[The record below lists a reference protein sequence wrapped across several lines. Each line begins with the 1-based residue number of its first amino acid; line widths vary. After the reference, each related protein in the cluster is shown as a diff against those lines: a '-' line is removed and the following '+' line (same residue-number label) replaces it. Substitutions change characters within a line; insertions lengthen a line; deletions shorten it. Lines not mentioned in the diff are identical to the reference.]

1 MFTSSMNHPKTLHF
15 FRIILSQTQK
25 LPLPKRFD
33 SLYGDD
39 LSNTVIVKAPTG
51 PEWKVEL
58 MKCDGEIWLANG
70 WKDFADY
77 FSLKLHFEIEY
88 PNGIDNHDVELQIPD
103 VEEVGSEDVVEIVN
117 NVSPPR
123 KTTEKTR
130 SSPRRRTRMQGA
142 TNAKKSEFRMSSRDG
157 SKIGPEQAGGGTS
170 AAQRSSASSAN
181 HFGSEKP
188 FFVVNIQPSYITA
201 FHANV
206 PFTFARTYFTWKEA
220 DVILKDRDGRTW
232 PIHLKVYNKYHC
244 TSFGRGWKAFAI
256 DNDLRVGDS
265 CAFELLER
273 PEISFRV
280 TIFRNPEDS
289 NDRHTS
295 TRGSK
300 IGHGRH
306 KRELNARSQIEY
318 DHSSEDEMIRYS
330 KRNKGSQVPRRKIKT
345 RDGKFDE
352 AMQNK
357 TSARRA
363 IQRLPSKGTAIARAL
378 ERVSKLRSA
387 HPLFKV
393 IITTNFLQ
401 RGFPQ
406 ESAINLKR
414 LAYNIASMVHQS
426 RFSFFFVHYLSII
439 NLMQSIPERF
449 CDEHMEQ
456 IPADVTLKYKHK
468 SWRVRMIICS
478 DRAGRFSVG
487 WRAFV
492 QGNKLKVGDVCVF
505 KMIKKTNIVFEVSI
519 FRDGLTL
526 G

>member
-25 LPLPKRFD
+25 LPLPKRFV

-77 FSLKLHFEIEY
+77 FSLKYGNLLIFRYEGHSRFYVFMIFDQTTLEIEY
-88 PNGIDNHDVELQIPD
+88 PNGIDNHEVELQIPD

-117 NVSPPR
+117 NVLRSR

-130 SSPRRRTRMQGA
+130 SSPRKRTRMQGA

-181 HFGSEKP
+181 HFGSEQP
-188 FFVVNIQPSYITA
+188 FFVVNIQPSYMTA
-201 FHANV
+201 FRANV

-220 DVILKDRDGRTW
+220 DVVLKDRDGRTW

-265 CAFELLER
+265 CAFELLEG

-280 TIFRNPEDS
+280 TVFRNPEDS

-306 KRELNARSQIEY
+306 KRELNARIQIEY
-318 DHSSEDEMIRYS
+318 DHSSENETIRYS
-330 KRNKGSQVPRRKIKT
+330 KRNKESHVPRRKIKNG
-345 RDGKFDE
+345 DGKFDE

-363 IQRLPSKGTAIARAL
+363 IQRLPRKGTAIARAL
-378 ERVSKLRSA
+378 ERVSKLRLA

-401 RGFPQ
+401 RGFP
-406 ESAINLKR
+406 
-414 LAYNIASMVHQS
+414 
-426 RFSFFFVHYLSII
+426 
-439 NLMQSIPERF
+439 SIPERF

-456 IPADVTLKYKHK
+456 IPEDVTLKYKHK

-478 DRAGRFSVG
+478 DRAGRFSIG

>member
-25 LPLPKRFD
+25 LVITLPLLCFLGFSVSALVFSANSNFSAFFFLNFLNLLQPLPKRFV

-58 MKCDGEIWLANG
+58 MKCGGEIWLANG

-77 FSLKLHFEIEY
+77 FSLKYGNLLIFRYEGHSRFYVFMIFDQTTFEIEY

-117 NVSPPR
+117 NASPSR
-123 KTTEKTR
+123 KSTEKTR
-130 SSPRRRTRMQGA
+130 SSPRKRTRMQGA
-142 TNAKKSEFRMSSRDG
+142 TNAKKWEFRMSSRDG
-157 SKIGPEQAGGGTS
+157 SKMGPEQAGGGTS

-201 FHANV
+201 FHA
-206 PFTFARTYFTWKEA
+206 
-220 DVILKDRDGRTW
+220 G
-232 PIHLKVYNKYHC
+232 
-244 TSFGRGWKAFAI
+244 
-256 DNDLRVGDS
+256 
-265 CAFELLER
+265 

-330 KRNKGSQVPRRKIKT
+330 MRNKGSQVPRRKIKT

-357 TSARRA
+357 TSAQRA

-401 RGFPQ
+401 RGF
-406 ESAINLKR
+406 L
-414 LAYNIASMVHQS
+414 
-426 RFSFFFVHYLSII
+426 
-439 NLMQSIPERF
+439 SIPERF

-456 IPADVTLKYKHK
+456 IPEDVTLKYKHK